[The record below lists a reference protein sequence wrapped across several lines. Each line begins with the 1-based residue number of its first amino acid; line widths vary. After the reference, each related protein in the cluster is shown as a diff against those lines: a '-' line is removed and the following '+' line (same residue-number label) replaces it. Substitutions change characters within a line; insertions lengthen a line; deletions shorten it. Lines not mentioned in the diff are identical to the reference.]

1 MFISAHLS
9 AFVAVVMGKFEDRK
23 DERGITAIEYAL
35 MAAGIA
41 IIIAVAIAI
50 LGDKIV
56 ELFEGVDTI
65 DDYTPPAGG

>member
-9 AFVAVVMGKFEDRK
+9 AFVAVVMGKFEDRR

-41 IIIAVAIAI
+41 IIITAAMI
-50 LGDKIV
+50 LLKDKIT
-56 ELFEGVDTI
+56 ELFGDIDT
-65 DDYTPPAGG
+65 PVVP

>member
-1 MFISAHLS
+1 
-9 AFVAVVMGKFEDRK
+9 
-23 DERGITAIEYAL
+23 

>member
-9 AFVAVVMGKFEDRK
+9 AFVAVVMGKFEDRR

-41 IIIAVAIAI
+41 LVIAFAIGI
-50 LGDKIV
+50 LGNRIV
-56 ELFEGVDTI
+56 DLFDTELKSPEYNGPV
-65 DDYTPPAGG
+65 AE

>member
-9 AFVAVVMGKFEDRK
+9 AFVAVVMGKFEDRR

-41 IIIAVAIAI
+41 VIIALALAV
-50 LGDKIV
+50 LGPKIND
-56 ELFEGVDTI
+56 LFSDIEP
-65 DDYTPPAGG
+65 YAPAAG

>member
-35 MAAGIA
+35 MAAGIGVV
-41 IIIAVAIAI
+41 IIAAMAI
-50 LGDKIV
+50 LGTKIIDLFNGV
-56 ELFEGVDTI
+56 EATSVPPTG
-65 DDYTPPAGG
+65 TP